1 MSSTGLTR
9 RRFVFGTLAVG
20 ATTLVAACTSAPAA
34 QVTAPTS
41 SGTAQQA
48 APAAQATPA
57 SQAAPAAAA
66 AGGQVAQL
74 TVGLPADAP
83 TLDPQKPGGPYGDD
97 LRFNL
102 FDSLAFYDSTGKVIP
117 WLATAWTQ
125 VGDTQ
130 WRYTLRQGVKFSNGE
145 DFDST
150 AVKYTVD
157 RMLQPGA
164 VRQLYTFS
172 VLDHAA
178 PVDKYTIDI
187 FTKAPDPFLPSRM
200 PNLNILP
207 PAYTDQ
213 AGEDGFGQK
222 PIGTGPFTLT
232 QWLQNQ
238 QIELA
243 ANPNYWNGSPKVAKL
258 IFSTIPDA
266 STRLAQLLSGGVD
279 IITDLT
285 PEQAGS
291 LKGNPRA
298 QAATVQSK
306 RVPYVGFN
314 LLEGGP
320 APLKDQRVRQ
330 ALNYAVDVDSIIKTV
345 LGGYGQR
352 LATIFRSDF
361 PGYDASAQPYAYDPN
376 HAKQLLA
383 DAGYSNGFSVDMQSS
398 AGIIVKGLEISQAI
412 VSQLGQVGVQV
423 NLQPLDLNAYRA
435 IVIGGQNQ
443 GKTAGLFLWNWGANP
458 GDADSPLSGTIASDG
473 VSSYYNDPTLNQ
485 QIVQA
490 RQSDDATAR
499 SIYQEIQTE
508 LKDKAP
514 FIFLYQAA
522 DLYGVNTRINWKPRL
537 DQYILGTEMSTA

>member
-9 RRFVFGTLAVG
+9 RRFVFGAFAIG
-20 ATTLVAACTSAPAA
+20 ATTLVAACTSATPSAPAA
-34 QVTAPTS
+34 APTS
-41 SGTAQQA
+41 SGAAQQ
-48 APAAQATPA
+48 PAPA
-57 SQAAPAAAA
+57 SQGATSAPA
-66 AGGQVAQL
+66 AGGQLAQL

-117 WLATAWTQ
+117 WLASGWTR

-145 DFDST
+145 DFDSS

-172 VLDHAA
+172 VLDHAT

-187 FTKAPDPFLPSRM
+187 FTKAADPLLPSRM

-207 PAYTDQ
+207 PAYTEQ
-213 AGEDGFGQK
+213 AGEDTFGQK
-222 PIGTGPFTLT
+222 PVGTGPFTLT
-232 QWLQNQ
+232 QWSQNQ

-243 ANPNYWNGSPKVAKL
+243 ANPNYWNGAPKVAKL

-285 PEQAGS
+285 PEQAAS

-306 RVPYVGFN
+306 RVPYVGLN
-314 LLEGGP
+314 LLEAGP

-352 LATIFRSDF
+352 LATIFRADF
-361 PGYDASAQPYAYDPN
+361 PGYDASVQPYTYDPN
-376 HAKQLLA
+376 QAKQLLA
-383 DAGYSNGFSVDMQSS
+383 DAGYSSGFSVDMQSS

-412 VSQLGQVGVQV
+412 GSQLGQVGVQV

-443 GKTAGLFLWNWGANP
+443 GKTAGLYLWNWGANP
-458 GDADSPLSGTIASDG
+458 GDADSPLAGTIASDG
-473 VSSYYNDPTLNQ
+473 VSSYFNDPTLNQ

-490 RQSDDATAR
+490 RQSDQASAN
-499 SIYQEIQTE
+499 SIYQQIQTE
-508 LKDKAP
+508 LKDQAP

-522 DLYGVNTRINWKPRL
+522 DLYGVNSHINWKPRL
-537 DQYILGTEMSTA
+537 DQYILGTEMSAA